1 MKKNRLSLVLSIGLL
16 VLAIIVFGYY
26 IDKHS
31 YLIDRLKTISPWIIV
46 WLTLL
51 YGLWFLALSLIIKFS
66 LRICNIK
73 LPNKENILLNAY
85 STIVNFFVPGQGGP
99 AVRGAYLYKKYKLKI
114 RLYIFVTLIYYLI
127 YGLINSLITFSSTSF
142 WWILIPL
149 IFLVF
154 LLSYYGGRKYISKFK
169 IESRELDLKLK
180 NIIYLCL
187 ATLFQVLIVIVI
199 NIVELHSVNKS
210 ISFRQIMVYTGV
222 ENLTVFVAL
231 TPGAIGIREGF
242 LIFSRKLHHITI
254 VNIISASI
262 IDRAI
267 FIIVLAIL
275 LIYIIASHAKSKLY
289 IK

>member
-99 AVRGAYLYKKYKLKI
+99 AVRGAYLYKKYKLNI

>member
-1 MKKNRLSLVLSIGLL
+1 MIQ
-16 VLAIIVFGYY
+16 
-26 IDKHS
+26 
-31 YLIDRLKTISPWIIV
+31 YLE
-46 WLTLL
+46 
-51 YGLWFLALSLIIKFS
+51 G
-66 LRICNIK
+66 
-73 LPNKENILLNAY
+73 
-85 STIVNFFVPGQGGP
+85 FV
-99 AVRGAYLYKKYKLKI
+99 
-114 RLYIFVTLIYYLI
+114 
-127 YGLINSLITFSSTSF
+127 
-142 WWILIPL
+142 